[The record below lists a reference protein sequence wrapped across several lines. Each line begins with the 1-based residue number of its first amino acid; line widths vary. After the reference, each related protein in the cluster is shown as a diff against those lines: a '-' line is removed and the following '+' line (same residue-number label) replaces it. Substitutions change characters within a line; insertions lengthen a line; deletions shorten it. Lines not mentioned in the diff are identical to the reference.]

1 MTEETGFTIHPGT
14 HLGPVYLKIADLT
27 QALEFYQDVLG
38 LNAGPG
44 ENGQVRGSS
53 AEPALQ
59 PGESGQLV
67 SLSAGRD
74 QPLIVLHEVP
84 GARPKPPRSTGLYH
98 FAILVPTRLD
108 LAQVL
113 RRLDETGYPLT
124 GASDHG
130 VSEALYLSDPDGN
143 GIEIYRDRPR
153 EEWPRRAEEL
163 RMGVEALDIDDVL
176 RELKH
181 GEVQWAGLPSG
192 TTIGH
197 VHLHVADLNQAEVF
211 YRDGLGFGLMQRMG
225 ASAIFVSAG
234 GYHHH
239 VGANIWTGVGAPPP
253 PPDAVGL
260 EQFTILLPDPAELAK
275 TVEHLRQNGAQLAD
289 VNTGGATPAV
299 RTQDPSGN
307 KIVLSI
313 QGALL

>member
-1 MTEETGFTIHPGT
+1 MAEKTGFSIHPET
-14 HLGPVYLKIADLT
+14 QLGPVYLKIADLPR
-27 QALEFYQDVLG
+27 ALAFYRDVLG
-38 LNAGPG
+38 LSAGPALKS
-44 ENGQVRGSS
+44 EETGQV
-53 AEPALQ
+53 LH
-59 PGESGQLV
+59 
-67 SLSAGRD
+67 LSAGID

-98 FAILVPTRLD
+98 YAILVPTRLD

-113 RRLDETGYPLT
+113 RRLDETGYPLG

-153 EEWPRRAEEL
+153 EEWPRRADEL
-163 RMGVEALDIDDVL
+163 RMGVEALDLDDFL

-181 GEVQWAGLPSG
+181 GEVGWAGLPPD

-197 VHLHVADLNQAEVF
+197 VHLHVDDLHDAEVF
-211 YRDGLGFGLMQRMG
+211 YRDGLGFALMQRMG
-225 ASAIFVSAG
+225 AGAIFVSAG

-239 VGANIWTGVGAPPP
+239 VGANIWAGAGAPPP

-260 EQFTILLPDPAELAK
+260 EQFVILLPNQAELAR
-275 TVEHLRQNGAQLAD
+275 TVEHLRQLGAQLED
-289 VNTGGATPAV
+289 VQTDGAAGAV

-313 QGALL
+313 PGALP